1 MTTVEAIKSLND
13 IHNIERILKRAN
25 YRDYVLFKLGINLGL
40 RISDLLNLNVSDIK
54 NKNIISL
61 IEKKTKKKD

>member
-1 MTTVEAIKSLND
+1 MTTVESIKSLKD
-13 IHNIERILKRAN
+13 IHNMENILKETN
-25 YRDYVLFKLGINLGL
+25 LRDYVLFKLGINLGL
-40 RISDLLNLNVSDIK
+40 RISDLLNLNVADIK